1 MKKLG
6 KLQEVENLRSIWPN
20 EAKDFTPW
28 LAKEE
33 NIAILAKEIGVEI
46 GVTQTEAPVGEFSV
60 DIFGTQIGTK
70 KGVVIEN
77 QLEKTNHDHLG
88 KLITYAAG
96 KNASV
101 IVWVV
106 RNASEKHRKA
116 VQWLNNHTDKG
127 IGFFLCEIKVYT
139 IDGSLPAPKFN
150 VIEAPTAWIRNNYSD
165 TEQLR
170 KEYWEGLRE
179 FVKKKFK
186 PFKEQFNFPKATG
199 NQWMDFAM
207 GSAKYHMAVC
217 QLRRG
222 GKVVVE
228 FYIKDDKKLYKHLL
242 MRKEAIEEEVGFQL
256 DWCELPAKKASKVAI
271 AKDVDFN
278 NERDKP
284 AQFAWIAET
293 LLKMAIPL
301 KKHLAEISKKMISKP
316 AHRI

>member
-6 KLQEVENLRSIWPN
+6 KLQEIEDLRTIWPN

-28 LAKEE
+28 LEKEE
-33 NIAILAKEIGVEI
+33 NIAILAEEIGVGI
-46 GVTQTEAPVGEFSV
+46 SLVQTEASVGEFSV
-60 DIFGTQIGTK
+60 DIFGTEIGTK

-96 KNASV
+96 KNAGV
-101 IVWVV
+101 IVLVV
-106 RNASEKHRKA
+106 RNASDKHREA

-165 TEQLR
+165 TEMLR
-170 KEYWEGLRE
+170 KEYWSRFKE
-179 FVKKKFK
+179 FVKKNSKQ
-186 PFKEQFNFPKATG
+186 FKEQFNIPKATG
-199 NQWMDFAM
+199 KHWMDFAM
-207 GSAKYHMAVC
+207 GCAKYHMAVC

-222 GKVVVE
+222 GKLIVE
-228 FYIKDDKKLYKHLL
+228 LYINDDKRLFEHLL
-242 MRKEAIEEEVGFQL
+242 SRREAIEEEVGFQL
-256 DWCELPAKKASKVAI
+256 DWYELPAKKASKVAV
-271 AKDVDFN
+271 AKEVDF
-278 NERDKP
+278 DKEAELP

-293 LLKMAIPL
+293 LLKMAIPF
-301 KKHLAEISKKMISKP
+301 KKHLAEIAK
-316 AHRI
+316 R